1 MTNLAR
7 KREKKKRGI
16 KNRYGRTGSQKG
28 AALVMVLILTGIG
41 LAFTVT
47 LLHMVTTG
55 AQMTGGQKRYDTAL
69 QAAKAGVD
77 VIRQVIDAQGD
88 PGVPFPVTMAFS
100 LPALNVAG
108 FDCLDNKLKN
118 STFEDDGTTL
128 KWNGSCNNAVNI
140 DPADVT
146 SYDMT
151 LNLGVPPNAVYNV
164 YAKIVD
170 TVDGNS
176 GASTG
181 LAKTGVVITGGG
193 EIPVKSLPYLY
204 TIEVL
209 ALNNVNGNERA
220 RLSMLHQF

>member
-1 MTNLAR
+1 MTNLER
-7 KREKKKRGI
+7 KREEKKRGI
-16 KNRYGRTGSQKG
+16 ANRFCKTGSQKG
-28 AALVMVLILTGIG
+28 AALIMVLILTSIG

-47 LLHMVTTG
+47 LLHMMTTG

-100 LPALNVAG
+100 LPALNVSG
-108 FDCLDNKLKN
+108 VDCLDIKLKN
-118 STFEDDGTTL
+118 STF
-128 KWNGSCNNAVNI
+128 KPNGIDPNWGGCNNAVNI
-140 DPADVT
+140 DPTDVT

-181 LAKTGVVITGGG
+181 LAKTGVVMTGGG
-193 EIPVKSLPYLY
+193 EITVTSLPYLY
-204 TIEVL
+204 TVEVL
-209 ALNNVNGNERA
+209 ALNSANGNERA
-220 RLSMLHQF
+220 RLSLLHQF